1 MLSKDEI
8 AFFIQEDSCSERKS
22 QARVGER
29 YYEGE
34 HDILHYRL
42 FYYDA
47 EGEVQEDKTRSNI
60 KISHPFFTELVDQQA
75 QYMLNG
81 DTFIKSDIPELQEE
95 LDKVFNDDFTSEL
108 TETITN
114 TITRGFGYMYL
125 YKDSNDN
132 FRFENADAM
141 GVVEVRAK
149 DTDDNCKY
157 VIYWYIDKN
166 TKAQKKVKRIQV
178 WTDKEI
184 YFYTQTDDGEIVED
198 DTEEYNPRPHIVYRN
213 NNDDESL
220 YYDTLGFIPFFRLD
234 NNRKQTSSLKPIKS
248 LIDDYDLMACGLSNN
263 IQDSAEA
270 YFVVSGF
277 QGDNLD
283 ELIQNVK
290 TKKHIGVDP
299 GGDIDIK
306 TVEIPYQARATKLAL
321 DETNIY
327 RFGMGFN
334 SAQLGDGNIT
344 NVVIK
349 SRYALLDLKCDKL
362 EKNLKKF
369 LREMISIVIDD
380 VNKRNGTGYALKDVY
395 FDFTREIITNA
406 TDNAQIKQ
414 IEAGTEA
421 TKINLLLG
429 LNGVLDNETVIQL
442 ICEQLDINYN
452 DIKDKLPQQ
461 EVDESMDAMQMLE
474 DVEPEEVESGEPE
487 EADEEVEGISEGE
500 KETQQAVLDMLDELL
515 KELDN

>member
-1 MLSKDEI
+1 MLSKEEI
-8 AFFIQEDSCSERKS
+8 AFFIQEDNCSDRKNL
-22 QARVGER
+22 ARVGER

-34 HDILHYRL
+34 HDILRYRL

-47 EGEVQEDKTRSNI
+47 NGEIQEDKTRSNI

-95 LDKVFNDDFTSEL
+95 LDKVFTDDFTMEL
-108 TETITN
+108 TETITS
-114 TITRGFGYMYL
+114 TITKGFGYMYC

-149 DTDDNCKY
+149 DTDDNCRY

-166 TKAQKKVKRIQV
+166 TKANKKIKRIQV
-178 WTDKEI
+178 WDDKQI
-184 YFYTQTDDGEIVED
+184 YFYTQDDDGAIVED

-213 NNDDESL
+213 SNDDESL

-234 NNRKQTSSLKPIKS
+234 NNRKQQSALKPIKA

-283 ELIQNVK
+283 ELITNIK
-290 TKKHIGVDP
+290 TKKHIGVDV
-299 GGDIDIK
+299 GGGVDVK

-369 LREMISIVIDD
+369 LREMIKIVLDD
-380 VNKRNGTGYALKDVY
+380 VNKRNDTDYQQKDVY
-395 FDFTREIITNA
+395 FDFDREIITNA
-406 TDNAQIKQ
+406 SDNASIKKL
-414 IEAGTEA
+414 EAD
-421 TKINLLLG
+421 TKAVEVNLLLG

-442 ICEQLDINYN
+442 ICEQLDIDYN
-452 DIKDKLPQQ
+452 EIKDKLPTDEAQ
-461 EVDESMDAMQMLE
+461 ETNSAMEVLNDEQAT
-474 DVEPEEVESGEPE
+474 
-487 EADEEVEGISEGE
+487 EGSP
-500 KETQQAVLDMLDELL
+500 TVTS
-515 KELDN
+515 

>member
-1 MLSKDEI
+1 MIEVIVLVKRLIDNDEI
-8 AFFIQEDSCSERKS
+8 SEKKKK
-22 QARVGER
+22 AREGQR
-29 YYEGE
+29 YYEAE
-34 HDILHYRL
+34 HDILKYRL
-42 FYYDA
+42 FYYNAD
-47 EGEVQEDKTRSNI
+47 GNLVEDKTRSNI

-95 LDKVFNDDFTSEL
+95 LDKVFTDDFTSEL
-108 TETITN
+108 TETITS
-114 TITRGFGYMYL
+114 TITRGFGYMYC
-125 YKDSNDN
+125 YKDANDN

-149 DTDDNCKY
+149 DTDDNCQY

-178 WTDKEI
+178 WDDKQI
-184 YFYTQTDDGEIVED
+184 YFYTQTDEGEIVED

-213 NNDDESL
+213 SNDDDSL

-234 NNRKQTSSLKPIKS
+234 NNRKQQSSLKPIKS

-283 ELIQNVK
+283 ELIQNIK
-290 TKKHIGVDP
+290 TKKHIGVDI
-299 GGDIDIK
+299 GGGVDVK

-362 EKNLKKF
+362 EKNLKSF
-369 LREMISIVIDD
+369 LREMISIVVDD
-380 VNKRNGTGYALKDVY
+380 INKRNGTGYQLRDVY
-395 FDFTREIITNA
+395 FEFNREIITNA

-429 LNGVLDNETVIQL
+429 LNGVLDNETVLQL

-461 EVDESMDAMQMLE
+461 EVDETMDAMQMLE
-474 DVEPEEVESGEPE
+474 DVEPEEADE
-487 EADEEVEGISEGE
+487 EIEEEVEGVSDGE
-500 KETQQAVLDMLDELL
+500 KETQQAVLDMLDGLL

>member
-1 MLSKDEI
+1 MLSKEEI
-8 AFFIQEDSCSERKS
+8 AFFIQEDACSERKNL
-22 QARVGER
+22 ARVGER

-34 HDILHYRL
+34 HDILRYRL

-47 EGEVQEDKTRSNI
+47 NGELQEDKTRSNI

-81 DTFIKSDIPELQEE
+81 ETFIKSDMPELQEE
-95 LDKVFNDDFTSEL
+95 LDKVFNDEFTSEL
-108 TETITN
+108 TETITS
-114 TITRGFGYMYL
+114 TVTKGFGYMYC
-125 YKDSNDN
+125 YKDVNDN

-166 TKAQKKVKRIQV
+166 TKEQKKVKRIQV
-178 WTDKEI
+178 WDDKQI
-184 YFYTQTDDGEIVED
+184 YFYVQTDDGAIVED

-213 NNDDESL
+213 AGDDDSL
-220 YYDTLGFIPFFRLD
+220 YYDTLGFVPFFRLD
-234 NNRKQTSSLKPIKS
+234 NNRKQQSALKPIKA

-290 TKKHIGVDP
+290 VKKHIGVDV
-299 GGDIDIK
+299 GGGIDVK

-369 LREMISIVIDD
+369 LREMIRIVLDD
-380 VNKRNGTGYALKDVY
+380 VNKRNETDYQLKDVY
-395 FDFTREIITNA
+395 FEFNREIITNA

-442 ICEQLDINYN
+442 ICEQLDIDYN

-461 EVDESMDAMQMLE
+461 EATESMDAMDMLE
-474 DVEPEEVESGEPE
+474 GVEPEENDEIEQ
-487 EADEEVEGISEGE
+487 ADEEVEGISEGE
-500 KETQQAVLDMLDELL
+500 KETQQAVLDMLDGLL

>member
-1 MLSKDEI
+1 MLSLEEI
-8 AFFIQEDSCSERKS
+8 AFFIQEDNSSERKNF
-22 QARVGER
+22 ARIGQR

-34 HDILHYRL
+34 HDILRYRL

-47 EGEVQEDKTRSNI
+47 DGELQEDKTRSNI

-81 DTFIKSDIPELQEE
+81 DTFVKSDLPELQEE
-95 LDKVFNDDFTSEL
+95 LDKVFTDDFTSEL
-108 TETITN
+108 TETITS
-114 TITRGFGYMYL
+114 TIVKGFGYLYC
-125 YKDSNDN
+125 YKDSTDN

-149 DTDDNCKY
+149 DTDDHCKY
-157 VIYWYIDKN
+157 VIYWYIDRN
-166 TKAQKKVKRIQV
+166 TKEQRNVKRIQV
-178 WTDKEI
+178 WDDKQI
-184 YFYTQTDDGEIVED
+184 YFYTQTDDGSIVKD
-198 DTEEYNPRPHIVYRN
+198 DTENINPRPHIVYRRD
-213 NNDDESL
+213 NDDNSL
-220 YYDTLGFIPFFRLD
+220 YYDSLGFVPFFRLD
-234 NNRKQTSSLKPIKS
+234 NNRKQQSGLKTIKA

-290 TKKHIGVDP
+290 VKKHIGVDV
-299 GGDIDIK
+299 GGGVDVK

-362 EKNLKKF
+362 EKNLKKL
-369 LREMISIVIDD
+369 LREIVQVVIDD
-380 VNKRNGTGYALKDVY
+380 LNNRKGTDYRQKDVY
-395 FDFTREIITNA
+395 FEFEREVITNA
-406 TDNAQIKQ
+406 GDNANIKK
-414 IEAGTEA
+414 IEAD
-421 TKINLLLG
+421 TKAVEINLLLS
-429 LNGVLDNETVIQL
+429 LAGVLDNDTVVKM
-442 ICEQLDINYN
+442 ICEQLDIDYN
-452 DIKDKLPQQ
+452 EIVDKLPTNEAQ
-461 EVDESMDAMQMLE
+461 ESMRVMGVLN
-474 DVEPEEVESGEPE
+474 
-487 EADEEVEGISEGE
+487 DEQTAETGSEIV
-500 KETQQAVLDMLDELL
+500 T
-515 KELDN
+515 

>member
-1 MLSKDEI
+1 MLTLDEI
-8 AFFIQEDSCSERKS
+8 AFFIQEDNSSARKA

-29 YYEGE
+29 YYEGK
-34 HDILHYRL
+34 HDILNYKL

-47 EGEVQEDKTRSNI
+47 DGEIQEDKTRSNV

-81 DTFIKSDIPELQEE
+81 DEFVKSDIPELQTE
-95 LDKVFNDDFTSEL
+95 LDKVFSDDFISEL
-108 TETITN
+108 TETITS
-114 TITRGFGYMYL
+114 TVTKGFGYMYC
-125 YKDSNDN
+125 YKDKTDN

-166 TKAQKKVKRIQV
+166 TKAQKKIKRIQV
-178 WTDKEI
+178 WDDKQI
-184 YFYTQTDDGEIVED
+184 YFYTQSEDGGIVVD
-198 DTEEYNPRPHIVYRN
+198 DTEEINPRPHIIYRN

-234 NNRKQTSSLKPIKS
+234 NNRKQKSGLEPIKA

-263 IQDSAEA
+263 ITDSTEA

-277 QGDNLD
+277 QGDSLD
-283 ELIQNVK
+283 ELITNLK
-290 TKKHIGVDP
+290 TKKHIGVDA
-299 GGDIDIK
+299 GGNVDMK
-306 TVEIPYQARATKLAL
+306 TVNIPYEARATKLAL

-349 SRYALLDLKCDKL
+349 SRYALLDLKCNKL
-362 EKNLKKF
+362 EKNLRKF
-369 LREMISIVIDD
+369 LREMIQIVLDD
-380 VNKRNGTGYALKDVY
+380 LNVKNGTDYQQKDVY
-395 FDFTREIITNA
+395 FEFEREVITNA
-406 TDNAQIKQ
+406 SDNASIKK
-414 IEAGTEA
+414 TEA
-421 TKINLLLG
+421 DTKAVEINLILSLK
-429 LNGVLDNETVIQL
+429 GVLDDETVIQM
-442 ICEQLDINYN
+442 ICEQLDVDYN
-452 DIKDKLPQQ
+452 DVKDKLPINQQ
-461 EVDESMDAMQMLE
+461 QDSYGAMGVLN
-474 DVEPEEVESGEPE
+474 GEQAT
-487 EADEEVEGISEGE
+487 EAS
-500 KETQQAVLDMLDELL
+500 TAVITE
-515 KELDN
+515 

>member
-1 MLSKDEI
+1 MLSKEEI
-8 AFFIQEDSCSERKS
+8 AFFIQEDNCSDRKNL
-22 QARVGER
+22 ARVGER

-34 HDILHYRL
+34 HDILRYRL

-47 EGEVQEDKTRSNI
+47 NGEIQEDKTRSNI

-95 LDKVFNDDFTSEL
+95 LDKVFTDDFTMEL
-108 TETITN
+108 TETITS
-114 TITRGFGYMYL
+114 TITKGFGYMYC
-125 YKDSNDN
+125 YKDANDN

-149 DTDDNCKY
+149 DTDDNCRY

-166 TKAQKKVKRIQV
+166 TKANKKIKRIQV
-178 WTDKEI
+178 WDDKQI
-184 YFYTQTDDGEIVED
+184 YFYTQADDGAIVED

-234 NNRKQTSSLKPIKS
+234 NNKKQQSGLKPIKA

-283 ELIQNVK
+283 ELITNIK
-290 TKKHIGVDP
+290 TKKHIGVDI
-299 GGDIDIK
+299 GGGVDMK
-306 TVEIPYQARATKLAL
+306 TVNIPYEARATKLAL

-369 LREMISIVIDD
+369 LREMIKIVLDD
-380 VNKRNGTGYALKDVY
+380 VNKRNDTDYQQKDVY
-395 FDFTREIITNA
+395 FDFDREIITNA
-406 TDNAQIKQ
+406 SDNASIKKL
-414 IEAGTEA
+414 EADKKAVEV
-421 TKINLLLG
+421 NLLLG

-442 ICEQLDINYN
+442 ICEQLDIDYN
-452 DIKDKLPQQ
+452 EIKDKLPTDEAQ
-461 EVDESMDAMQMLE
+461 ESMGAM
-474 DVEPEEVESGEPE
+474 EVLNNEQATVTGT
-487 EADEEVEGISEGE
+487 EVTS
-500 KETQQAVLDMLDELL
+500 
-515 KELDN
+515 

>member
-1 MLSKDEI
+1 M
-8 AFFIQEDSCSERKS
+8 EDASSERKS
-22 QARVGER
+22 QAKVGQR
-29 YYEGE
+29 YYDGE

-47 EGEVQEDKTRSNI
+47 DGEIQEDKTRSNI

-81 DTFIKSDIPELQEE
+81 DTFVKSDTPELQAE

-108 TETITN
+108 TETITS
-114 TITRGFGYMYL
+114 TVTKGFGYMYC
-125 YKDSNDN
+125 YKDSQNN

-149 DTDDNCKY
+149 DTDDNCEY

-166 TKAQKKVKRIQV
+166 TKANKKIKRIQV
-178 WTDKEI
+178 WDKEQI
-184 YFYTQTDDGEIVED
+184 YFYTQDDDGAIVED
-198 DTEEYNPRPHIVYRN
+198 DTEDLNPRPHIIYRN
-213 NNDDESL
+213 TNDDESL

-234 NNRKQTSSLKPIKS
+234 NNRKQQSGLKPIKA

-290 TKKHIGVDP
+290 VKKHIGVDV
-299 GGDIDIK
+299 GGGVDVK

-334 SAQLGDGNIT
+334 SAQIGDGNIT

-369 LREMISIVIDD
+369 LREMVQVVLDD
-380 VNKRNGTGYALKDVY
+380 VNKRNDTDYQQKDVY
-395 FDFTREIITNA
+395 FEFEREVITNA
-406 TDNAQIKQ
+406 SDNASIKK
-414 IEAGTEA
+414 IEAD
-421 TKINLLLG
+421 TKAVEINLLMG
-429 LNGVLDNETVIQL
+429 LAQVLPQENVIQL
-442 ICEQLDINYN
+442 ICDELDIDYN
-452 DIKDKLPQQ
+452 EIKDKLPTNEAQ
-461 EVDESMDAMQMLE
+461 ESYQAM
-474 DVEPEEVESGEPE
+474 EVLNNEQTT
-487 EADEEVEGISEGE
+487 
-500 KETQQAVLDMLDELL
+500 ETGSTVTP
-515 KELDN
+515 

>member
-1 MLSKDEI
+1 MLTKEEI
-8 AFFIQEDSCSERKS
+8 AFFIMEDASSERKS
-22 QARVGER
+22 QAKVGQR
-29 YYEGE
+29 YYDGE
-34 HDILHYRL
+34 HDILNYRL

-47 EGEVQEDKTRSNI
+47 DGELQEDKTRSNI

-81 DTFIKSDIPELQEE
+81 EEFVKSDIPELQDE

-108 TETITN
+108 TETITS
-114 TITRGFGYMYL
+114 TVTKGFGYMYC
-125 YKDSNDN
+125 YKDSKNN
-132 FRFENADAM
+132 FKFENADAM

-149 DTDDNCKY
+149 DTDDNCEY

-166 TKAQKKVKRIQV
+166 TKANKKVKRIQV
-178 WTDKEI
+178 WDKERI
-184 YFYTQTDDGEIVED
+184 YFYMQADDGAIVED
-198 DTEEYNPRPHIVYRN
+198 DTEDINPRPHIIYRN
-213 NNDDESL
+213 TNDDESL

-234 NNRKQTSSLKPIKS
+234 NNRKQQSGLKPIKS

-290 TKKHIGVDP
+290 VKKHIGVDA
-299 GGDIDIK
+299 GGNLDVK

-334 SAQLGDGNIT
+334 SAQIGDGNIT

-369 LREMISIVIDD
+369 LREMVQIVLDD
-380 VNKRNGTGYALKDVY
+380 INKRNGTDYQQKDVY
-395 FDFTREIITNA
+395 FDFEREVITNA
-406 TDNAQIKQ
+406 SDNASIKK
-414 IEAGTEA
+414 IEAD
-421 TKINLLLG
+421 TKAVEINLLMG
-429 LNGVLDNETVIQL
+429 LAQVLDSETVVQL
-442 ICEQLDINYN
+442 ICEQLDIDYN
-452 DIKDKLPQQ
+452 EIKDKLPKQ
-461 EVDESMDAMQMLE
+461 
-474 DVEPEEVESGEPE
+474 
-487 EADEEVEGISEGE
+487 EADDPYEAMGVLNGE
-500 KETQQAVLDMLDELL
+500 QTTETSPTVPTE
-515 KELDN
+515 

>member
-1 MLSKDEI
+1 MLTKEEI
-8 AFFIQEDSCSERKS
+8 AFFIMEDASSERKS
-22 QARVGER
+22 QAKVGQR
-29 YYEGE
+29 YYDGE
-34 HDILHYRL
+34 HDILNYRL

-47 EGEVQEDKTRSNI
+47 DGELQEDKTRSNI

-81 DTFIKSDIPELQEE
+81 EEFVKSDIPELQDE

-108 TETITN
+108 TETITS
-114 TITRGFGYMYL
+114 TVTKGFGYMYC
-125 YKDSNDN
+125 YKDSKNN
-132 FRFENADAM
+132 FKFENADAM

-149 DTDDNCKY
+149 DTDDNCEY

-166 TKAQKKVKRIQV
+166 TKANKKVKRIQV
-178 WTDKEI
+178 WDKERI
-184 YFYTQTDDGEIVED
+184 YFYMQADDGAIVED
-198 DTEEYNPRPHIVYRN
+198 DTEDINPRPHIIYRN
-213 NNDDESL
+213 TNDDESL

-234 NNRKQTSSLKPIKS
+234 NNRKQQSGLKPIKS

-290 TKKHIGVDP
+290 VKKHIGVDA
-299 GGDIDIK
+299 GGNLDVK

-321 DETNIY
+321 DVTNIY

-334 SAQLGDGNIT
+334 SAQIGDGNIT

-369 LREMISIVIDD
+369 LREMVQIVLDD
-380 VNKRNGTGYALKDVY
+380 INKRNGTDYQQKDVY
-395 FDFTREIITNA
+395 FDFEREVITNA
-406 TDNAQIKQ
+406 SDNASIKK
-414 IEAGTEA
+414 IEAD
-421 TKINLLLG
+421 TKAVEINLLMG
-429 LNGVLDNETVIQL
+429 LAQVLDSETVVQL
-442 ICEQLDINYN
+442 ICEQLDIDYN
-452 DIKDKLPQQ
+452 EIKDKLPKQ
-461 EVDESMDAMQMLE
+461 
-474 DVEPEEVESGEPE
+474 
-487 EADEEVEGISEGE
+487 EADDPYEAMGVLNGE
-500 KETQQAVLDMLDELL
+500 QTTETSPTVPTE
-515 KELDN
+515 

>member
-1 MLSKDEI
+1 M
-8 AFFIQEDSCSERKS
+8 EDASSERKI
-22 QARVGER
+22 QAKVGQR
-29 YYEGE
+29 YYDGE

-47 EGEVQEDKTRSNI
+47 DGELQEDKTRSNI

-81 DTFIKSDIPELQEE
+81 DTFIKSDIPELQSE
-95 LDKVFNDDFTSEL
+95 LYKVFNDDFTSEL
-108 TETITN
+108 TETITS
-114 TITRGFGYMYL
+114 TITKGFGYMYC
-125 YKDSNDN
+125 YKNSKDN
-132 FRFENADAM
+132 FKFENADAM

-149 DTDDNCKY
+149 DTDDNCEY

-166 TKAQKKVKRIQV
+166 TKANKKIKRIQV
-178 WTDKEI
+178 WDKEQI
-184 YFYTQTDDGEIVED
+184 YFYTQADDGAIVED
-198 DTEEYNPRPHIVYRN
+198 DTEDLNPRPHIIYRN
-213 NNDDESL
+213 TNDDESL

-234 NNRKQTSSLKPIKS
+234 NNRKQQSGLKPIKA

-290 TKKHIGVDP
+290 VKKHIGVDV
-299 GGDIDIK
+299 GGGVDVK

-334 SAQLGDGNIT
+334 SAQIGDGNIT

-369 LREMISIVIDD
+369 LREMVQVVLDD
-380 VNKRNGTGYALKDVY
+380 VNKRNGTDYQQKDVY
-395 FDFTREIITNA
+395 FEFEREVITNA
-406 TDNAQIKQ
+406 SDNASIKK
-414 IEAGTEA
+414 IEAD
-421 TKINLLLG
+421 TKAVEINLLMG
-429 LNGVLDNETVIQL
+429 LAQVLPQENVIQL
-442 ICEQLDINYN
+442 ICDELDIDYN
-452 DIKDKLPQQ
+452 EIKDKLPTNEAQ
-461 EVDESMDAMQMLE
+461 ESYQAM
-474 DVEPEEVESGEPE
+474 EVLNNEQTT
-487 EADEEVEGISEGE
+487 
-500 KETQQAVLDMLDELL
+500 ETGSTVTP
-515 KELDN
+515 

>member
-1 MLSKDEI
+1 MLSKEEI
-8 AFFIQEDSCSERKS
+8 AFFIQEDACSERKNL
-22 QARVGER
+22 ARVGER

-34 HDILHYRL
+34 HDILRYRL

-47 EGEVQEDKTRSNI
+47 NGELQEDKTRSNI

-81 DTFIKSDIPELQEE
+81 ETFIKSDMPELQEE
-95 LDKVFNDDFTSEL
+95 LDKVFNDEFTSEL
-108 TETITN
+108 TETITS
-114 TITRGFGYMYL
+114 TITKGFGYMYC
-125 YKDSNDN
+125 YKDVNDN

-166 TKAQKKVKRIQV
+166 TKEQKKVKRIQV
-178 WTDKEI
+178 WDDKQI
-184 YFYTQTDDGEIVED
+184 YFYVQTDDGAIVED

-213 NNDDESL
+213 AGDDDSL
-220 YYDTLGFIPFFRLD
+220 YYDTLGFVPFFRLD
-234 NNRKQTSSLKPIKS
+234 NNRKQQSALKPIKT

-290 TKKHIGVDP
+290 VKKHIGVDI
-299 GGDIDIK
+299 GGGIDVK

-369 LREMISIVIDD
+369 LREMIRIVLDD
-380 VNKRNGTGYALKDVY
+380 VNKRNETDYQLKDVY
-395 FDFTREIITNA
+395 FEFNREIITNA

-442 ICEQLDINYN
+442 ICEQLDIDYN

-461 EVDESMDAMQMLE
+461 EATESMDAMGMLE
-474 DVEPEEVESGEPE
+474 DVQTEENDEIEQ
-487 EADEEVEGISEGE
+487 ADEEVEGISEGE
-500 KETQQAVLDMLDELL
+500 KETQQAVLDMLDGLL

>member
-1 MLSKDEI
+1 MLSKEEI
-8 AFFIQEDSCSERKS
+8 AFFIQEDNCSDRKNL
-22 QARVGER
+22 ARVGER

-34 HDILHYRL
+34 HDILRYRL

-47 EGEVQEDKTRSNI
+47 NGEIQEDKTRSNI

-95 LDKVFNDDFTSEL
+95 LDKVFTDDFTMEL
-108 TETITN
+108 TETITS
-114 TITRGFGYMYL
+114 TITKGFGYMYC

-149 DTDDNCKY
+149 DTDDNCRY

-166 TKAQKKVKRIQV
+166 TKANKKIKRIQV
-178 WTDKEI
+178 WDDKQI
-184 YFYTQTDDGEIVED
+184 YFYTQDDDGAIVED

-234 NNRKQTSSLKPIKS
+234 NNRKQQSALKPIKA

-283 ELIQNVK
+283 ELITNIK
-290 TKKHIGVDP
+290 TKKHIGVDV
-299 GGDIDIK
+299 GGGVDVK

-362 EKNLKKF
+362 EKNLKKI
-369 LREMISIVIDD
+369 LREMIKIVLDD
-380 VNKRNGTGYALKDVY
+380 VNKRNDTDYQQKDVY
-395 FDFTREIITNA
+395 FEFNREIITNA
-406 TDNAQIKQ
+406 SDNASIKKL
-414 IEAGTEA
+414 EAD
-421 TKINLLLG
+421 TKAVEVNLLLG

-442 ICEQLDINYN
+442 ICEQLDIDYN
-452 DIKDKLPQQ
+452 EIKDKLPTDEAQ
-461 EVDESMDAMQMLE
+461 ETNSAM
-474 DVEPEEVESGEPE
+474 EVLNNEQ
-487 EADEEVEGISEGE
+487 ATEGSP
-500 KETQQAVLDMLDELL
+500 TVTS
-515 KELDN
+515 

>member
-1 MLSKDEI
+1 M
-8 AFFIQEDSCSERKS
+8 EDASSERKS
-22 QARVGER
+22 QAKVGQR
-29 YYEGE
+29 YYDGE

-47 EGEVQEDKTRSNI
+47 DGELQEDKTRSNI

-81 DTFIKSDIPELQEE
+81 DEFVKSDIPELQAE
-95 LDKVFNDDFTSEL
+95 LDKVFNDDFISEL
-108 TETITN
+108 TETITS
-114 TITRGFGYMYL
+114 TVTKGFGYMYC
-125 YKDSNDN
+125 YKNSAND
-132 FRFENADAM
+132 FKFENADAM

-149 DTDDNCKY
+149 DTDDNCEY

-166 TKAQKKVKRIQV
+166 TKANKKVKRIQV
-178 WTDKEI
+178 WDKERI
-184 YFYTQTDDGEIVED
+184 YFYMQTDDGAIIED
-198 DTEEYNPRPHIVYRN
+198 DTEDINPRPHIIYRN
-213 NNDDESL
+213 SNDDESL

-234 NNRKQTSSLKPIKS
+234 NNRKQQSGLKPIKA

-290 TKKHIGVDP
+290 VKKHIGVDA
-299 GGDIDIK
+299 GGNLDVK

-334 SAQLGDGNIT
+334 SAQIGDGNIT

-369 LREMISIVIDD
+369 LREMVQIVLDD
-380 VNKRNGTGYALKDVY
+380 INKRNNTDYQQKDVY
-395 FDFTREIITNA
+395 FDFEREVITNA
-406 TDNAQIKQ
+406 SDNASIKK
-414 IEAGTEA
+414 IEAD
-421 TKINLLLG
+421 TKAVEINLLMG
-429 LNGVLDNETVIQL
+429 LAQVLDSETVIQL
-442 ICEQLDINYN
+442 ICEQLDIDYN
-452 DIKDKLPQQ
+452 EIKDKLPKN
-461 EVDESMDAMQMLE
+461 EVDDAYKAK
-474 DVEPEEVESGEPE
+474 EVLNGEQTT
-487 EADEEVEGISEGE
+487 
-500 KETQQAVLDMLDELL
+500 ETSPTIPTE
-515 KELDN
+515 

>member
-1 MLSKDEI
+1 MLSKEEI
-8 AFFIQEDSCSERKS
+8 AFFIMEDASSERKS
-22 QARVGER
+22 QAKVGQR
-29 YYEGE
+29 YYDGE

-47 EGEVQEDKTRSNI
+47 DGEIQEDKTRSNI

-81 DTFIKSDIPELQEE
+81 DTFVKSDTPELQAE

-108 TETITN
+108 TETITS
-114 TITRGFGYMYL
+114 TVTKGFGYMYC
-125 YKDSNDN
+125 YKDSQNN

-149 DTDDNCKY
+149 DTDDNCEY

-166 TKAQKKVKRIQV
+166 TKANKKIKRIQV
-178 WTDKEI
+178 WDKEQI
-184 YFYTQTDDGEIVED
+184 YFYTQDDDGAIVED
-198 DTEEYNPRPHIVYRN
+198 DTEDLNPRPHIIYRN
-213 NNDDESL
+213 TNDDESL

-234 NNRKQTSSLKPIKS
+234 NNRKQQSGLKPIKA

-290 TKKHIGVDP
+290 VKKHIGVDV
-299 GGDIDIK
+299 GGGVDVK

-334 SAQLGDGNIT
+334 SAQIGDGNIT

-369 LREMISIVIDD
+369 LREMVQVVLDD
-380 VNKRNGTGYALKDVY
+380 VNKRNDTDYQQKDVY
-395 FDFTREIITNA
+395 FEFEREVITNA
-406 TDNAQIKQ
+406 SDNASIKK
-414 IEAGTEA
+414 IEAD
-421 TKINLLLG
+421 TKAVEINLLMG
-429 LNGVLDNETVIQL
+429 LAQVLPQENVIQL
-442 ICEQLDINYN
+442 ICDELDIDYN
-452 DIKDKLPQQ
+452 EIKDKLPTNEAQ
-461 EVDESMDAMQMLE
+461 ESYQAM
-474 DVEPEEVESGEPE
+474 EVLNNEQTT
-487 EADEEVEGISEGE
+487 
-500 KETQQAVLDMLDELL
+500 ETGSTVTP
-515 KELDN
+515 

>member
-1 MLSKDEI
+1 MLSVEEI
-8 AFFIQEDSCSERKS
+8 RFFIDEDSSSERKTK
-22 QARVGER
+22 AKIGER
-29 YYEGE
+29 YYAGE
-34 HDILHYRL
+34 HDILHSKL

-47 EGEVQEDKTRSNI
+47 DGEIQEDKTRSNI

-81 DTFIKSDIPELQEE
+81 EPFVKSDNPELQDE
-95 LDKVFNDDFTSEL
+95 LDKVFTDDFISEL
-108 TETITN
+108 TETITS
-114 TITRGFGYMYL
+114 TITKGFGYMYC
-125 YKDSNDN
+125 YKDVNDN

-149 DTDDNCKY
+149 DTDDNCRY
-157 VIYWYIDKN
+157 VIYWYVDKN
-166 TKAQKKVKRIQV
+166 TKANKTIKRIQV
-178 WTDKEI
+178 WDDKQI
-184 YFYTQTDDGEIVED
+184 YFYVQADDGAIVID
-198 DTEEYNPRPHIVYRN
+198 DTEKINPRPHIIYRH

-234 NNRKQTSSLKPIKS
+234 NNRKQQSSLKPIKAI
-248 LIDDYDLMACGLSNN
+248 IDDYDLMACGLSNN

-290 TKKHIGVDP
+290 TKKHIGVDV
-299 GGDIDIK
+299 GGGVDVK
-306 TVEIPYQARATKLAL
+306 TVDIPYQARATKLAL

-369 LREMISIVIDD
+369 LREMVAIVLED
-380 VNKRNGTGYALKDVY
+380 VNKRNDTDYQQKDVY
-395 FDFTREIITNA
+395 FEFEREIITNA

-429 LNGVLDNETVIQL
+429 LNGVLDNETVLQL
-442 ICEQLDINYN
+442 ICEQLDIDYN
-452 DIKDKLPQQ
+452 EVKNKLPQQ
-461 EVDESMDAMQMLE
+461 EATESMDAMQMLE
-474 DVEPEEVESGEPE
+474 DVQTEENDEIEQV
-487 EADEEVEGISEGE
+487 DEEVEGISEGE
-500 KETQQAVLDMLDELL
+500 KETQQVVLDMLDGLLAELGG
-515 KELDN
+515 E

>member
-1 MLSKDEI
+1 M
-8 AFFIQEDSCSERKS
+8 EDASSERKS
-22 QARVGER
+22 QAKVGQR
-29 YYEGE
+29 YYDGE
-34 HDILHYRL
+34 HDILNYRL

-47 EGEVQEDKTRSNI
+47 EGELQEDKTRSNI

-81 DTFIKSDIPELQEE
+81 ETFVKSDIPELQIE

-108 TETITN
+108 TETITS
-114 TITRGFGYMYL
+114 TVTKGFGYMYC
-125 YKDSNDN
+125 YKNSANN
-132 FRFENADAM
+132 FKFENADAM

-149 DTDDNCKY
+149 DTDDNCEY

-166 TKAQKKVKRIQV
+166 TKANKKVKRIQV
-178 WTDKEI
+178 WDKEKI
-184 YFYTQTDDGEIVED
+184 YFYMQSDDGAIVED
-198 DTEEYNPRPHIVYRN
+198 DTEDINPRPHIIYRN
-213 NNDDESL
+213 TNDDESL

-234 NNRKQTSSLKPIKS
+234 NNRKQQSGLKPIKA

-283 ELIQNVK
+283 ELITNIK
-290 TKKHIGVDP
+290 TKKHIGVDV
-299 GGDIDIK
+299 GGGVDVK

-334 SAQLGDGNIT
+334 SAQIGDGNIT

-369 LREMISIVIDD
+369 LREMIQVVLNDIND
-380 VNKRNGTGYALKDVY
+380 RNGTDYQQKDVY
-395 FDFTREIITNA
+395 FDFEREVITNA
-406 TDNAQIKQ
+406 SDNASIKKV
-414 IEAGTEA
+414 EAD
-421 TKINLLLG
+421 TKAVEINLLMG
-429 LNGVLDNETVIQL
+429 LAQVLPQENVIQM
-442 ICEQLDINYN
+442 ICDELDIDYN
-452 DIKDKLPQQ
+452 EIKDKLPTNEAQ
-461 EVDESMDAMQMLE
+461 ESYDAMGVLNN
-474 DVEPEEVESGEPE
+474 EPPTKASPTVT
-487 EADEEVEGISEGE
+487 
-500 KETQQAVLDMLDELL
+500 TQQ
-515 KELDN
+515 

>member
-1 MLSKDEI
+1 MLSKEEI
-8 AFFIQEDSCSERKS
+8 AFFIQEDNCSDRKNL
-22 QARVGER
+22 ARVGER

-47 EGEVQEDKTRSNI
+47 NGEIQEDKTRSNI

-95 LDKVFNDDFTSEL
+95 LDKVFTDDFTMEL
-108 TETITN
+108 TETITS
-114 TITRGFGYMYL
+114 TITKGFGYMYC

-149 DTDDNCKY
+149 DTDDNCRY

-166 TKAQKKVKRIQV
+166 TKANKKIKRIQV
-178 WTDKEI
+178 WDDKQI
-184 YFYTQTDDGEIVED
+184 YFYTQADDGAIVED

-234 NNRKQTSSLKPIKS
+234 NNRKQQSALKPIKA

-283 ELIQNVK
+283 ELITNIK
-290 TKKHIGVDP
+290 TKKHIGVDV
-299 GGDIDIK
+299 GGGVDVK

-369 LREMISIVIDD
+369 LREMIKIVLDD
-380 VNKRNGTGYALKDVY
+380 VNKRNDTDYQQKDVY
-395 FDFTREIITNA
+395 FEFNREIITNA
-406 TDNAQIKQ
+406 SDNASIKKL
-414 IEAGTEA
+414 EAD
-421 TKINLLLG
+421 TKAVEINLLLG
-429 LNGVLDNETVIQL
+429 LANVLDNETVIQL
-442 ICEQLDINYN
+442 ICEQLDIDFNE
-452 DIKDKLPQQ
+452 IKDKLPTNEAQ
-461 EVDESMDAMQMLE
+461 ESIGAM
-474 DVEPEEVESGEPE
+474 EVLNNEQATVTGT
-487 EADEEVEGISEGE
+487 EVTS
-500 KETQQAVLDMLDELL
+500 
-515 KELDN
+515 